1 MMEQEKWFCRIAR
14 ECGKKPYMQLH
25 KAVASSFAL
34 THRNHSGQAGIFMR
48 GFRAY
53 PCMPNLHRNRGFR
66 HAIVILFVLSVVTVL
81 PTSAIAAPDAVAAPP
96 SREQDADPMLSPP
109 PQAPRQIASW
119 TEALALIRN
128 QSPDYVSS
136 YQSVARAE
144 AQRRIALAAVLPVL
158 GGQASYTHQLL
169 TGTLQF
175 NGTSV
180 QVPPPDVWAAEATL
194 TWSVINPRAIYAV
207 GTADRSTEFAKL
219 SFEDRRRIIAMAIVD
234 SMLSTLAAARVAE
247 LDRVGLRTA
256 LERLALTKARLQ
268 FGQGTPLDVDRAQQ
282 DVEAARQLILSG
294 DESLRQ
300 SSEALGVAVGS
311 RTPVAAPGNL
321 DLEEFEGSV
330 AHTCRLNDDIERR
343 PDVASARMQLEIAQ
357 RAVHDAELQLS
368 PSLGLSSQLGYASAV
383 TLGPLTTW
391 SVQGVVNVPLYDGGA
406 RYGAM
411 RDARAA
417 VEQSRQALVRARLAA
432 IVQAAQAQRSVGLY
446 QTSRDVA
453 KEQRDLAQRIDSRTR
468 DGYAHGLG
476 TSLDLVTS
484 AQALRQAETNLAL
497 LEFQVGSARAHAVLA
512 NAECLY

>member
-1 MMEQEKWFCRIAR
+1 M
-14 ECGKKPYMQLH
+14 PN
-25 KAVASSFAL
+25 
-34 THRNHSGQAGIFMR
+34 THQSRHL
-48 GFRAY
+48 FRAIIA
-53 PCMPNLHRNRGFR
+53 L
-66 HAIVILFVLSVVTVL
+66 VVSIA
-81 PTSAIAAPDAVAAPP
+81 PKSAIAGPESPAATAPAEP
-96 SREQDADPMLSPP
+96 DPMLSPTSE
-109 PQAPRQIASW
+109 APRRIASW
-119 TEALALIRN
+119 NEALALIRD

-136 YQSVARAE
+136 YESVVRAE

-158 GGQASYTHQLL
+158 TGQASYTHQLL
-169 TGTLQF
+169 TTTLQF
-175 NGTSV
+175 NGRTV
-180 QVPPPDVWAAEATL
+180 EVPPPDVWAAAATL
-194 TWSVINPRAIYAV
+194 SWSVVNPRSIYAV
-207 GTADRSTEFAKL
+207 GTADRNIEFAKL
-219 SFEDRRRIIAMAIVD
+219 TFEDRRRIIALFIVD
-234 SMLSTLAAARVAE
+234 AMLSTLAAARVTL

-268 FGQGTPLDVDRAQQ
+268 FGQGTPLDVDRAEQ

-300 SSEALGVAVGS
+300 SREALGVAVGS
-311 RTPVAAPGNL
+311 RTPVAAPGDL
-321 DLEEFEGSV
+321 DLDQFEGAV

-343 PDVASARMQLEIAQ
+343 PDVAAARMQVEIAQ
-357 RAVHDAELQLS
+357 RTIHDAELLLA

-391 SVQGVVNVPLYDGGA
+391 SLQGVLNIPLYDGGA
-406 RYGAM
+406 RYGLM

-417 VEQSRQALVRARLAA
+417 LEQSRQALVRARLGA
-432 IVQAAQAQRSVGLY
+432 IVQAAQAERSVGVF
-446 QTSRDVA
+446 QSSRDIA
-453 KEQRDLAQRIDSRTR
+453 KEQRDLAQRIDARTR

>member
-1 MMEQEKWFCRIAR
+1 
-14 ECGKKPYMQLH
+14 
-25 KAVASSFAL
+25 
-34 THRNHSGQAGIFMR
+34 
-48 GFRAY
+48 
-53 PCMPNLHRNRGFR
+53 
-66 HAIVILFVLSVVTVL
+66 
-81 PTSAIAAPDAVAAPP
+81 
-96 SREQDADPMLSPP
+96 MLSPAP
-109 PQAPRQIASW
+109 EAPRRIASW
-119 TEALALIRN
+119 NEALALIRD

-136 YQSVARAE
+136 YESVVRAE

-158 GGQASYTHQLL
+158 TGQASYTHQLL
-169 TGTLQF
+169 TAAVQF
-175 NGTSV
+175 NGRTV
-180 QVPPPDVWAAEATL
+180 QVPPPDVWAASATL
-194 TWSVINPRAIYAV
+194 SWSVVNPRSIYAV
-207 GTADRSTEFAKL
+207 GTADRNIEFAKL
-219 SFEDRRRIIAMAIVD
+219 TFEDRRRIIALFIVD
-234 SMLSTLAAARVAE
+234 AMLSTLAAARVTQ

-268 FGQGTPLDVDRAQQ
+268 FGQGTPLDVDRAEQ
-282 DVEAARQLILSG
+282 DVESARQLILSG

-300 SSEALGVAVGS
+300 SREALGVAVGS

-321 DLEEFEGSV
+321 DLDQFEGAV

-343 PDVASARMQLEIAQ
+343 PDVAAARMQVEIAQ
-357 RAVHDAELQLS
+357 RTVHDAELLLA

-391 SVQGVVNVPLYDGGA
+391 SLQGVLNVPLYDGGA
-406 RYGAM
+406 RYGLM

-417 VEQSRQALVRARLAA
+417 LEQSRQALVRARLGA
-432 IVQAAQAQRSVGLY
+432 IVQAAQAQRSVGVF
-446 QTSRDVA
+446 QSSRDIA
-453 KEQRDLAQRIDSRTR
+453 KEQRDLAQRIDARTR